1 MSGELLRV
9 RVPRLYDIEIKIVIM
24 IAIAT
29 ATATA
34 KCMRVRARICRYS
47 AAHRNHT
54 GRAHRPWISAQI
66 WQAGHACQKC
76 RAHHH

>member
-1 MSGELLRV
+1 MSGGLLRV
-9 RVPRLYDIEIKIVIM
+9 RVPRLYGIEIKIVIM
-24 IAIAT
+24 I

-47 AAHRNHT
+47 AAHRNHA

>member
-9 RVPRLYDIEIKIVIM
+9 RVPRLYSIEIKIVIM
-24 IAIAT
+24 IAT

-47 AAHRNHT
+47 AAHRNHA

-66 WQAGHACQKC
+66 RQAGHACQKC

>member
-1 MSGELLRV
+1 MNGGLLRV
-9 RVPRLYDIEIKIVIM
+9 RVPRLYGIEIKIVIM
-24 IAIAT
+24 I

-47 AAHRNHT
+47 AVHRNHA